1 MQEVIEKITIEDN
14 ISIPGGKR
22 KHLDETEIEVSM
34 SQKRAR
40 TTSSDEH
47 NVHDH
52 PYCIKSPHRVRRQ
65 VDDLIDKVE
74 NLQKRLKTSQKKTN
88 RRDKNVSMLTA
99 VVSELR
105 EKNLINS
112 DCATILESTFSGVPK
127 EVIKRL
133 VTQKKNKHLGA
144 YPPELRSFAL
154 TLKFY
159 STKVYSITMCEK
171 VLI

>member
-1 MQEVIEKITIEDN
+1 MQEVIEKVTIEDN
-14 ISIPGGKR
+14 VSIPGDKR
-22 KHLDETEIEVSM
+22 KYFDETETVVSA

-40 TTSSDEH
+40 MTSSSEK

-52 PYCIKSPHRVRRQ
+52 PYCVKSPRRVRSQ

-88 RRDKNVSMLTA
+88 RRDKKVSMLTA

-112 DCATILESTFSGVPK
+112 DCVTLLESTFSGVPK
-127 EVIKRL
+127 ELMKRL
-133 VTQKKNKHLGA
+133 VTQKKNLGA

-159 STKVYSITMCEK
+159 STKA
-171 VLI
+171 